1 MSAEPPAPELA
12 VPADR
17 WELGSHFHLVASAGA
32 GDAPWPW
39 PAEHHRL
46 ATGRAALVTLVRHG
60 LRTRGWRRLWVPSHF
75 CQEVL
80 VPLVDAG
87 IELAVYP
94 AAVDQEGLPPI
105 RVPAGP
111 GDAVLD
117 VNLLGLRSASI
128 LAREWPDGV
137 EIIED
142 HTHDPLAS
150 WAARSDAD
158 WCVASLRKTLPIP
171 DGAVL
176 WSPRGHPLPPL
187 PDPAPADGVEA
198 RLAAMTLKREWLRG
212 ASDDRDRY
220 RRLELDAE
228 RRLGEAPPAAMS
240 GWSEALLVGM
250 PAGRW
255 RERRRANHRLLA
267 DALDGV
273 RGARLLRPDPDAVPF
288 AGTLLC
294 DTAAVRDGLRER
306 LITARVYPPVLWPL
320 EPAAVQGIP
329 PEHVAASRRILSLP
343 CDFRY
348 GADDV
353 RRLAGL
359 VRDALAALAGAETA

>member
-1 MSAEPPAPELA
+1 MSVEPLDPELA

-17 WELGSHFHLVASAGA
+17 WELGSHFHLVAPTAAG
-32 GDAPWPW
+32 GVGWPW
-39 PAEHHRL
+39 PAAHHRL
-46 ATGRAALVTLVRHG
+46 ATGRAALVALVRHG

-87 IELAVYP
+87 MELVAYP
-94 AAVDQEGLPPI
+94 APAEQAGLPPI
-105 RVPAGP
+105 RVPAEP

-117 VNLLGLRSASI
+117 VNLFGFRTSSI
-128 LAREWPDGV
+128 LARGWPDGV
-137 EIIED
+137 EVVED
-142 HTHDPLAS
+142 HTHDPLGV
-150 WAARSDAD
+150 WAARSKAD
-158 WCVASLRKTLPIP
+158 WCVASLRKTLPLP

-176 WSPRGHPLPPL
+176 WSPRGHALPPS
-187 PDPAPADGVEA
+187 PDPAPADGVET
-198 RLAAMTLKREWLRG
+198 RLAAMALKREWLHG

-240 GWSEALLVGM
+240 GWSEALLAAM

-267 DALDGV
+267 AALDGV
-273 RGARLLRPDPDAVPF
+273 PRARLLRPDPDAVPF

-294 DTAAVRDGLRER
+294 DTAAMRDGLRER
-306 LITARVYPPVLWPL
+306 LIAARVYPPVLWPL

-329 PEHVAASRRILSLP
+329 PEHVAASGRLLSLP

-353 RRLAGL
+353 RRMARV
-359 VRDALAALAGAETA
+359 VRDALADLAAAEAA